1 MFRFTLLPKL
11 YFANEQFTKKNLSK
25 LQKKVNGYASDLRI
39 CKRRLKIEELSR
51 ENAQLFQ

>member
-11 YFANEQFTKKNLSK
+11 YFANEQLTKKNLSK

-39 CKRRLKIEELSR
+39 CKRRLKIEKLSR
-51 ENAQLFQ
+51 GNAQLFQ

>member
-11 YFANEQFTKKNLSK
+11 YFANEQLTKKNLSK

-51 ENAQLFQ
+51 KNAQLFQ

>member
-1 MFRFTLLPKL
+1 MFRFTLLLKL
-11 YFANEQFTKKNLSK
+11 YFANEQLTKKNLSK